1 MSQDKAQGTARI
13 LNAIAGKQFILAD
26 KYVREGNFEKS
37 KLMNRLALKA
47 IARAN
52 ELTHVKGIE
61 S

>member
-1 MSQDKAQGTARI
+1 MSQDKTQGTARI
-13 LNAIAGKQFILAD
+13 LNAIADKQFVLAD

-52 ELTHVKGIE
+52 ELKGNV
-61 S
+61 